1 MSLGHPRRLRVVSEL
16 ISRFSS
22 VSLLLNLRLGTEGNS
37 WRHECWF
44 KQLIFWFCHMDSP
57 STESATAIASA
68 CQVSDHSQM
77 MCGGYKVD
85 IAVVDIALSH
95 PTHQS
100 PSEGLRIRPKLKMHY
115 AGTMADSNAYIL
127 KIDGTTT
134 RSVCSIGVA
143 CSSAL
148 LRQSGTE
155 NRRAVPLGL
164 PTFIAEALSAVAAE
178 QFFSGH
184 QWLFSGAFQEHLQW
198 CSLSCGLAI
207 FCWQHMSCH
216 LFKHMMV
223 VTRVTLVSTR

>member
-1 MSLGHPRRLRVVSEL
+1 
-16 ISRFSS
+16 
-22 VSLLLNLRLGTEGNS
+22 
-37 WRHECWF
+37 
-44 KQLIFWFCHMDSP
+44 
-57 STESATAIASA
+57 
-68 CQVSDHSQM
+68 
-77 MCGGYKVD
+77 
-85 IAVVDIALSH
+85 
-95 PTHQS
+95 
-100 PSEGLRIRPKLKMHY
+100 MHY

-155 NRRAVPLGL
+155 NRHAVPLGL

-216 LFKHMMV
+216 LFKHRMV
-223 VTRVTLVSTR
+223 VTRVMWCRPGNVGGEPHSSSFVSAKAVISCPILRGEAAVKSSGGWL